1 MRCVS
6 NRCVS
11 GRRPCPTPVAC
22 GSYPPPPDVEPPA
35 KPDLGE
41 DESGPMERL
50 ERADVGSIASGLVRA
65 VVTILVLL
73 LALFAG
79 GELRDWYRANQTHA
93 GSKG

>member
-1 MRCVS
+1 MPCIT
-6 NRCVS
+6 NRCRS
-11 GRRPCPTPVAC
+11 GRVPCPTPIAC
-22 GSYPPPPDVEPPA
+22 GVIWPDT
-35 KPDLGE
+35 KPRQDLGE

-50 ERADVGSIASGLVRA
+50 ERSDWASAAAGMIKG

-79 GELRDWYRANQTHA
+79 GELRDWHREHQQTA